1 VERRSPRPLP
11 AETSYIELLVDP
23 GHWYATILR
32 NGKQNILMHKVLAKD
47 GKTMQITVK
56 SLDAQAKAFEQL
68 QLFEEQ

>member
-1 VERRSPRPLP
+1 
-11 AETSYIELLVDP
+11 
-23 GHWYATILR
+23 
-32 NGKQNILMHKVLAKD
+32 MHKVLAKD